1 MICCGLLFL
10 QSGISPPPPDRVI
23 ATTEKKKK
31 KRHNQDLFYKVTF
44 PTDSEVVTS
53 FQWSPY
59 WLHVAS
65 PLETLCVIG
74 TNLNT
79 PGKKVLIP
87 SPFVTQTQFM

>member
-10 QSGISPPPPDRVI
+10 QSRISPSPLDRVI
-23 ATTEKKKK
+23 ATKENKKT
-31 KRHNQDLFYKVTF
+31 RHNQDLFYKVTF

-53 FQWSPY
+53 FQRSPN

-65 PLETLCVIG
+65 PPETLCVLG